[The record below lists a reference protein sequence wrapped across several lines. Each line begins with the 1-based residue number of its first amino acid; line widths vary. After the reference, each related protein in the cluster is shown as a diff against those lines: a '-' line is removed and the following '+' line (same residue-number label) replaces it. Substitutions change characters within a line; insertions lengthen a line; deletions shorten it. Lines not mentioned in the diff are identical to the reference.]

1 MVSIFVLNID
11 NVSSN
16 LSALH
21 SKDSSQPQQS
31 DLSYTVWVH
40 KLLNTVTAHRPSQ
53 LSMDIF
59 EQNPSGMLLN
69 FASSME
75 NAVCQENFRVYC
87 YWH

>member
-21 SKDSSQPQQS
+21 SKDSSQPQQLDS
-31 DLSYTVWVH
+31 SYTVWVR

-53 LSMDIF
+53 LPMDIF

-75 NAVCQENFRVYC
+75 NAGCQENFRVYC
-87 YWH
+87 YCH